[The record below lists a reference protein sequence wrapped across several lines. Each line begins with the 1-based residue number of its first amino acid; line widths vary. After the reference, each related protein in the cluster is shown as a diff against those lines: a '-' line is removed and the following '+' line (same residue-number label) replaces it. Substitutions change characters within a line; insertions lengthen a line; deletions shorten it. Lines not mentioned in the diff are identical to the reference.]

1 MRAAVLDAPGRLEV
15 REVPAPEPAE
25 GQVLAQ
31 VAACAVC
38 RTDLH
43 VIDGELARPKL
54 PLILGHQAVGT
65 IVAVGRGVAD
75 RRLGDVVGIPW
86 LGWTDGTCS
95 YCTSGRENLC
105 PNARF
110 AGYDLDGGDAELI
123 VADARFCLAVPPAFE
138 PVAAAPFLCAG
149 AIGYRATRLAGDVER
164 LGLYGFGNAARLVT
178 QIARFEGRTVFAFTR
193 PGDAETQRHALE
205 LGCAWAGDSTAPPPE
220 PLDAAIV
227 FAAAGELVSLAL
239 AAIAPGG

>member
-25 GQVLAQ
+25 GQVLVE

-54 PLILGHQAVGT
+54 PLILGHQAIGS
-65 IVAVGRGVAD
+65 IVAVGPGVAD
-75 RRLGDVVGIPW
+75 RRPGDVVGVPW
-86 LGWTDGTCS
+86 LGWADGTCS

-110 AGYDLDGGDAELI
+110 TGYDLDGGDAELM
-123 VADARFCLAVPPAFE
+123 VTDARFCLAVPPAFE

-149 AIGYRATRLAGDVER
+149 AIGYRA
-164 LGLYGFGNAARLVT
+164 LGLRATSSGSACTGSGTPRA
-178 QIARFEGRTVFAFTR
+178 
-193 PGDAETQRHALE
+193 
-205 LGCAWAGDSTAPPPE
+205 S
-220 PLDAAIV
+220 
-227 FAAAGELVSLAL
+227 
-239 AAIAPGG
+239 